1 MTRQEIEEIVR
12 NFLTVDFEV
21 PEDRVYPEARL
32 REDLEIDSLDFV
44 QVIVFL
50 HKSFGFKPKD
60 GEMTHLKTLSQFC
73 DYIEEKVNQ
82 K

>member
-12 NFLTVDFEV
+12 NFLIVDFEV
-21 PEDRVYPEARL
+21 PKDMIYPEARL

-60 GEMTHLKTLSQFC
+60 GELAQLKTLSQFC

>member
-12 NFLTVDFEV
+12 NFLIVDFEV

-50 HKSFGFKPKD
+50 HKSFGFKAKS
-60 GEMTHLKTLSQFC
+60 EELAHLKTLSQFC